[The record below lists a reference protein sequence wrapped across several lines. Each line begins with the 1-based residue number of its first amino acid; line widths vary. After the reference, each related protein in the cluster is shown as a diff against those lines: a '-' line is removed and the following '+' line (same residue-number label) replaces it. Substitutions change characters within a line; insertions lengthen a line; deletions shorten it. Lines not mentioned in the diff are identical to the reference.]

1 MPQPSLGDTEGPNR
15 HLQSPRKACH
25 PMSKQEASMRM
36 KARAVH
42 TWSQTDVYVSEV
54 GAKLRDLGPAEEC
67 LPDPENQ
74 SSQPLE
80 HRRGEGCGAAE
91 EGLGLMASL

>member
-1 MPQPSLGDTEGPNR
+1 
-15 HLQSPRKACH
+15 
-25 PMSKQEASMRM
+25 M

>member
-1 MPQPSLGDTEGPNR
+1 
-15 HLQSPRKACH
+15 
-25 PMSKQEASMRM
+25 MRM

-54 GAKLRDLGPAEEC
+54 GAKLRDPGLAEEC
-67 LPDPENQ
+67 LPDPEIQ

-80 HRRGEGCGAAE
+80 HRRGEGCGATE
-91 EGLGLMASL
+91 EGLGLTDFL